1 MDKTDISHVELAEE
15 SNKYP
20 TQDGQVELLKGN
32 QVVLIP
38 APSADPRDPLDL
50 PPWRKWILLVLVSAY
65 SCTALVLASGMG
77 PIFSVVEQDYPGQE
91 TKANDLMTYPTLFM
105 GVGNLIAIPWAYTA
119 GRRPVFL
126 ASMLLLV
133 GAGIWCQCSNSLGSH
148 IAGRNIMSLAAG
160 QSEALSPM
168 IVQEIHFLHER
179 GRKIAWFVFIQNIAA
194 GVFFVI
200 STYMVSA
207 WGWRWWYGFFTL
219 MNALIFVLSVIF
231 VTESHFV
238 RPGEAIRRQSTLY
251 PKVVDAMENTTI
263 SAHGTVLDI
272 DQYGPHRWRDDLKPI
287 VLKPRLRDIPIFY
300 KQTLQ
305 GFCVPSIF

>member
-238 RPGEAIRRQSTLY
+238 RPGKKQSEGNPHCIRR
-251 PKVVDAMENTTI
+251 
-263 SAHGTVLDI
+263 
-272 DQYGPHRWRDDLKPI
+272 
-287 VLKPRLRDIPIFY
+287 
-300 KQTLQ
+300 
-305 GFCVPSIF
+305 